1 MLVSTVGKFFSSF
14 FKKEEK
20 YLKNYKNPLEKLRKI
35 LYNIE

>member
-1 MLVSTVGKFFSSF
+1 MLSRAASAARFFV
-14 FKKEEK
+14 KVQK